1 MRLACDT
8 GGTFTDL
15 VVEDDDGQL
24 SMYKASTVPSDPVQ
38 GVLAACGRAAD
49 AFGQSR
55 EEFLGR
61 CDTLIHGTTHAINA
75 IVTGRT
81 AKTALLVTQG
91 HPDILVL
98 REGGRTEP
106 FDFSVRF
113 PDSMIPRALTFE
125 VPERILADGSVR
137 TALDED
143 AVRVVAQTL
152 KERGVEAIAV
162 CLIWSVVNGA
172 HERRVREILAE
183 EAPGIPMTL
192 SHELV
197 SSLREYR
204 RCVATSIDASL
215 RPLMTRYIAGID
227 SAMKDAG
234 FSGQLYVLTSEGN
247 MVDAREV
254 AASPILA
261 INSGPSM
268 APIGGASVASD
279 ETDEDD
285 VIIFDTGGTTFDV
298 SLVRSG
304 RVPMTQETW
313 LGRPFGSDMTGFP
326 SVDVKSIGSGGGSI
340 AWVDEGGMLHMGPQS
355 AGSVPGPV
363 CYGKGGEK
371 PTVTDASL
379 VLGHIDPDFFLGG
392 LMSLNKDAAEAAIR
406 RYVAEPL
413 GVSVERAASAMLDV
427 WTENMVQAINEITVN
442 QGIDPSTSAIVGG
455 GGAAGMNAVKIAAR
469 LKSSTLIIPETGA
482 ALSAY
487 GAIVSDVG
495 RNIRQ
500 LCVADTKDMDVA
512 RIASVIADIEKQ
524 AQAFAS
530 SVSGAMGSPKLDWY
544 VEARYPHQVWE
555 IDVPF
560 YPAQLCGDSGAAY
573 LEAAFHN
580 VHESVFGY
588 RDTSAHIEMIAWRVA
603 VSARVSDL
611 TERRL
616 VNIGGAE
623 ASDVY
628 RQAYF
633 KQTGWTQTPVLSF
646 GKLEDGVN
654 ALGPALIESAFTT
667 VVVDPG
673 ARYWR
678 TPTGH
683 LIVKPGGPAQQQGG
697 Q

>member
-15 VVEDDDGQL
+15 VVEDSDGQL
-24 SMYKASTVPSDPVQ
+24 SMFKAPTVPSDPVQ
-38 GVLAACGRAAD
+38 GVLAACSRAAE
-49 AFGQSR
+49 AFSMDR
-55 EEFLGR
+55 EAFLHQ

-75 IVTGRT
+75 IVTGRV
-81 AKTALLVTQG
+81 AKTALLTTSG
-91 HPDILVL
+91 HPDILVI

-113 PDSMIPRALTFE
+113 PEPMIPRALTFE
-125 VPERILADGSVR
+125 VPERVLADGSVR
-137 TALDED
+137 HKLDEN
-143 AVRVVAQTL
+143 AVRETARTL
-152 KERGVEAIAV
+152 VKRGVEAVAV
-162 CLIWSVVNGA
+162 CLIWSVVNGT
-172 HERRVREILAE
+172 HEKRVREILAE
-183 EAPGIPMTL
+183 EAPGVPVTL

-215 RPLMTRYIAGID
+215 KPLMTSYISGID
-227 SAMKDAG
+227 TAMKAAG
-234 FSGQLYVLTSEGN
+234 FDGQLYVLTSEGN
-247 MVDAREV
+247 MVDAQEV

-268 APIGGASVASD
+268 APIGGARVAND
-279 ETDEDD
+279 ETDEKD
-285 VIIFDTGGTTFDV
+285 VVIFDTGGTTFDV
-298 SLVRSG
+298 SLVRGG

-313 LGRPFGSDMTGFP
+313 LGRPFASDMTGFP

-340 AWVDEGGMLHMGPQS
+340 AWVDSGGMLHVGPQS

-363 CYGKGGEK
+363 CYGQGGEK

-392 LMSLNKDAAEAAIR
+392 LMALDKEASYTAIER
-406 RYVAEPL
+406 DVAEPL
-413 GVSVERAASAMLDV
+413 GVSVERAAAAMLDV
-427 WTENMVQAINEITVN
+427 WTENMVQAIAEITVN

-455 GGAAGMNAVKIAAR
+455 GGAAGMNATKIATR
-469 LKSSTLIIPETGA
+469 LKSGTLIIPETGA

-495 RNIRQ
+495 RNIRK
-500 LCVADTKDMDVA
+500 LHVGDTRAMNVSALTQTLEQIKKEA
-512 RIASVIADIEKQ
+512 LH
-524 AQAFAS
+524 FANA
-530 SVSGAMGSPKLDWY
+530 VKGAKGMPELQWY

-560 YPAQLCGDSGAAY
+560 DPEKLMGEGGAAY
-573 LEAAFHN
+573 LEAAFHD
-580 VHESVFGY
+580 VHEAVFGY
-588 RDTSAHIEMIAWRVA
+588 RDSSTHIEMIAWRVA
-603 VSARVSDL
+603 ISRRVSDL

-616 VNIGGAE
+616 VNVGGADKPD
-623 ASDVY
+623 AS

-633 KQTGWTQTPVLSF
+633 SETGWVDTPVLAF
-646 GKLEDGVN
+646 GKLQENTTAD
-654 ALGPALIESAFTT
+654 GPALIESAFTT

-673 ARYWR
+673 ATYRR

-683 LIVKPGGPAQQQGG
+683 LIVNPKRQGG